1 MINRSSL
8 KTFTTILS
16 PLACLELLSTAQAQ
30 EGDLG
35 GGNTNERFHAL
46 LNVSSGGF
54 NTGLGWYSEWFLTT
68 GFFSSAVGAG
78 SLDLNNGDSNTA
90 VGTAA
95 MLLNFPA
102 QGTRLLEPTRCSL
115 MASPEPRLPLPRT
128 TRRWHPGAVA
138 KQGWPVQHRRGF

>member
-1 MINRSSL
+1 MISRSSL

-35 GGNTNERFHAL
+35 GGNTNERFNAL
-46 LNVSSGGF
+46 LNLSSGGF
-54 NTGLGWYSEWFLTT
+54 KNGLGWYSEWFLTT
-68 GFFSSAVGAG
+68 GFFNSAVGAG

-95 MLLNFPA
+95 MLLYFT
-102 QGTRLLEPTRCSL
+102 GTR
-115 MASPEPRLPLPRT
+115 T
-128 TRRWHPGAVA
+128 TAVA
-138 KQGWPVQHRRGF
+138 TDA